1 MKTQSEPTPEPP
13 AAPPAP
19 RHAASLLLLKP
30 SPEGLRILMGMR
42 HADHKFMPNKLV
54 FPGGAVD
61 AADYTAQ
68 PGRGLAAHVRQK
80 LARAGG
86 LALAD
91 ALGAACARELQ
102 EETGLTLGEPP
113 LLDQLDYLCR
123 AVTPANRPI
132 RFDARFFVADAACA
146 SGTLAGSGELEALD
160 WYELAAVL
168 RYDLAEATRAVLS
181 QLQIWLDL
189 AVADRP
195 ARKVPALLDRIWQ
208 EE

>member
-1 MKTQSEPTPEPP
+1 MNTPPEPP
-13 AAPPAP
+13 PP

-30 SPEGLRILMGMR
+30 SAEGLRILMGMR

-61 AADYTAQ
+61 EADFSAANAG
-68 PGRGLAAHVRQK
+68 PLAEAVRQK
-80 LARAGG
+80 LARSGG

-91 ALGAACARELQ
+91 ALGAACARELE
-102 EETGLTLGEPP
+102 EETGLTLGTPP
-113 LLDQLDYLCR
+113 RLDQLDYLCR

-132 RFDARFFVADAACA
+132 RFDARFFIADAACA

-189 AVADRP
+189 PEPARP
-195 ARKVPALLDRIWQ
+195 ARKVPALLDRVWQ